1 MEGEFELK
9 KMNSALGS
17 FVILGLLLA
26 SCGTD
31 DEETKQVDSPVQK
44 VEPAQDN
51 ESKVEVME
59 RPPMVNEFN
68 EETDDIE
75 EAFFSEYSSVKNFVE
90 DSVNSMKEG
99 SDYREKFAHAEQ
111 FLANSTITYIG
122 YFHKEIEELGM
133 TEDFE
138 ELKTAAA
145 EVVEMFET
153 SGEHLE
159 GYETKY
165 IEFENKMKDVYSK
178 M

>member
-9 KMNSALGS
+9 KMNSTLGS

-31 DEETKQVDSPVQK
+31 DEKTKQVDSPVQN

-59 RPPMVNEFN
+59 RAPMVNEFN
-68 EETDDIE
+68 EETDDLE
-75 EAFFSEYSSVKNFVE
+75 EAFFSEYSSIKNFVE

-111 FLANSTITYIG
+111 FLAESTITYIG
-122 YFHKEIEELGM
+122 YFHEEIEELGM

-145 EVVEMFET
+145 EVVGKFGAN
-153 SGEHLE
+153 GEHLE

-165 IEFENKMKDVYSK
+165 IEFENKMKDIYSK

>member
-1 MEGEFELK
+1 
-9 KMNSALGS
+9 MNNALGS

-31 DEETKQVDSPVQK
+31 DEETKQVHTPVQK
-44 VEPAQDN
+44 VEPARDN

-59 RPPMVNEFN
+59 RPPMINEFN
-68 EETDDIE
+68 EETDDLE
-75 EAFFSEYSSVKNFVE
+75 DAFFSEYSSIKSFVE
-90 DSVNSMKEG
+90 STVNDMKEG

-111 FLANSTITYIG
+111 FLAESTITYIG
-122 YFHKEIEELGM
+122 YFHEEIEELGM

-145 EVVEMFET
+145 ELIEKFGT

-165 IEFENKMKDVYSK
+165 MEFENKMNDVYSK
-178 M
+178 I

>member
-1 MEGEFELK
+1 MK

-26 SCGTD
+26 SCAAD
-31 DEETKQVDSPVQK
+31 DEETKQVDAPVQQ

-51 ESKVEVME
+51 ESKGEVME

-68 EETDDIE
+68 EETDDLE
-75 EAFFSEYSSVKNFVE
+75 EAFFSEYSSVKSFVE
-90 DSVNSMKEG
+90 SSVNHMKEG

-111 FLANSTITYIG
+111 FLAESTITYIG
-122 YFHKEIEELGM
+122 YFHEEIEELGM

-145 EVVEMFET
+145 ELIEKFGT

-165 IEFENKMKDVYSK
+165 MEFENKMKDISSK

>member
-1 MEGEFELK
+1 MK
-9 KMNSALGS
+9 KMNNALGS

-31 DEETKQVDSPVQK
+31 DEETKQVHTPVQK
-44 VEPAQDN
+44 VEPARDN

-59 RPPMVNEFN
+59 RPPMINEFN
-68 EETDDIE
+68 EETDDLE
-75 EAFFSEYSSVKNFVE
+75 DAFFSEYSSIKSFVE
-90 DSVNSMKEG
+90 STVNDMKEG

-111 FLANSTITYIG
+111 FLAESTITYIG
-122 YFHKEIEELGM
+122 YFHEEIEELGM

-145 EVVEMFET
+145 ELIEKFGT

-165 IEFENKMKDVYSK
+165 MEFENKMNDVYSK
-178 M
+178 I

>member
-1 MEGEFELK
+1 MK

-31 DEETKQVDSPVQK
+31 DEETKQVDAPVQQ

-51 ESKVEVME
+51 ESKGEVME

-68 EETDDIE
+68 EETDDLE
-75 EAFFSEYSSVKNFVE
+75 EAFFSEYSSVKSFVE
-90 DSVNSMKEG
+90 SSVNHMKEG

-111 FLANSTITYIG
+111 FLAESTITYIG
-122 YFHKEIEELGM
+122 YFHEEIEELGM

-145 EVVEMFET
+145 ELIEKFGT
-153 SGEHLE
+153 GGEHLE

-165 IEFENKMKDVYSK
+165 MEFENKMKDVYSK

>member
-1 MEGEFELK
+1 
-9 KMNSALGS
+9 MNSALGS

-31 DEETKQVDSPVQK
+31 EEKTKQVDLPMQQ

-59 RPPMVNEFN
+59 RAPMVNEFN
-68 EETDDIE
+68 EEIDDPE
-75 EAFFSEYSSVKNFVE
+75 EAFLSEFSSVKSFVE
-90 DSVNSMKEG
+90 SSVNDMKEG
-99 SDYREKFAHAEQ
+99 SDYRERFAHAEQ
-111 FLANSTITYIG
+111 FLAESTITYIG
-122 YFHKEIEELGM
+122 YFHEEIEELGM
-133 TEDFE
+133 TEDFK

-145 EVVEMFET
+145 ELIEKFGT

-165 IEFENKMKDVYSK
+165 MEFENKMKDVYSK

>member
-1 MEGEFELK
+1 
-9 KMNSALGS
+9 MNGALGS

-31 DEETKQVDSPVQK
+31 DEETKQDDLPMQQ

-59 RPPMVNEFN
+59 RPPMVNESN
-68 EETDDIE
+68 EETEDLE
-75 EAFFSEYSSVKNFVE
+75 EAFFSEFSSVKSFVE
-90 DSVNSMKEG
+90 SSVNDMKEG
-99 SDYREKFAHAEQ
+99 SDYRERFAHAEQ
-111 FLANSTITYIG
+111 FLAESTITYIG
-122 YFHKEIEELGM
+122 YFHEQIEELGM

-145 EVVEMFET
+145 ELIEKFGT

-165 IEFENKMKDVYSK
+165 MEFENKMKDIYSK

>member
-1 MEGEFELK
+1 MK

-17 FVILGLLLA
+17 FVILGLLL
-26 SCGTD
+26 SGCGTD
-31 DEETKQVDSPVQK
+31 DEKTKQVDSPVQN

-59 RPPMVNEFN
+59 RAPMVNEFN
-68 EETDDIE
+68 EETDDLE
-75 EAFFSEYSSVKNFVE
+75 EAFFSEYSSIKNFVE

-111 FLANSTITYIG
+111 FLAESTITYIG
-122 YFHKEIEELGM
+122 YFHEEIEELGM

-145 EVVEMFET
+145 EVVGKFGAN
-153 SGEHLE
+153 GEHLE

-165 IEFENKMKDVYSK
+165 IEFENKMKDIYSK

>member
-1 MEGEFELK
+1 
-9 KMNSALGS
+9 MNSALGS

-31 DEETKQVDSPVQK
+31 EEKTKQVDLPMQQ

-59 RPPMVNEFN
+59 RAPMVNEFN
-68 EETDDIE
+68 EEIDDPE
-75 EAFFSEYSSVKNFVE
+75 EAFLSEFSSVKSFVE
-90 DSVNSMKEG
+90 SSVNDMKEG
-99 SDYREKFAHAEQ
+99 SDYRERFAHAEQ
-111 FLANSTITYIG
+111 FLAESTITYIG
-122 YFHKEIEELGM
+122 YFHEEIEELGM

-145 EVVEMFET
+145 ELIEKFGT

-165 IEFENKMKDVYSK
+165 MEFENKMKDVYSK

>member
-1 MEGEFELK
+1 
-9 KMNSALGS
+9 MNSALGS

-31 DEETKQVDSPVQK
+31 DEETKQVDSPVQQ

-51 ESKVEVME
+51 ESKGEVME

-68 EETDDIE
+68 EETDDLE
-75 EAFFSEYSSVKNFVE
+75 EAFFSEYSSVKSFVE
-90 DSVNSMKEG
+90 SSVNHMKEG

-111 FLANSTITYIG
+111 FLAESTITYIG
-122 YFHKEIEELGM
+122 YFHEEIEELGM

-145 EVVEMFET
+145 ELIEKFGT

-165 IEFENKMKDVYSK
+165 MEFENKMKDISSK